1 VPDQP
6 VAAALDEDPPQDA
19 AHAED
24 EHRDHDPGKH
34 GGSLVSDS
42 TLKDE
47 IQSQMHLAMKSG
59 EKVRLGALRLLT
71 AAIKNREVEVG
82 HELSDDEV
90 REIAGKEVKKR
101 TESIEAFDAAGRD
114 ELAAKER
121 EERDIVSVYAPAQ
134 LSEDAVDA
142 LIDEALAATGA
153 TSPKEMGKVMGFV
166 MGKAKGQAD
175 GTVVQQKVLA
185 RLTGP

>member
-1 VPDQP
+1 
-6 VAAALDEDPPQDA
+6 
-19 AHAED
+19 
-24 EHRDHDPGKH
+24 
-34 GGSLVSDS
+34 
-42 TLKDE
+42 
-47 IQSQMHLAMKSG
+47 
-59 EKVRLGALRLLT
+59 LLT

-134 LSEDAVDA
+134 LSDDAVDA